1 MSDYLSE
8 PHAYLRKLPHI
19 QPSNASYFVTYRLAG
34 SIPKTKLVE
43 LQIEKENFERE
54 LRTFKDIVEMEN
66 LRQNFH
72 RYYFKKYDDTLDAI
86 KSGPDWLKDPR
97 LASLVADSIKYFD
110 GIRYKLFAYCVMP
123 NHVHQVFYLNDDHVS
138 KMKNLKDHNT
148 DKFYPVTKILES
160 IKKYT
165 SRRANIILNRKGSFW
180 ERESYDHVVRGN
192 QSLVRIVKYV
202 LNNPVKA
209 GLVELPEKWQWNY
222 CKQDLR
228 LDN

>member
-1 MSDYLSE
+1 LSDYLSE

-34 SIPKTKLVE
+34 SIPNTTLIK

-54 LRTFKDIVEMEN
+54 LKSVKNPAEREN
-66 LRQNFH
+66 LRIEFH

-86 KSGPDWLKDPR
+86 KTGPVWLKDPHI
-97 LASLVADSIKYFD
+97 ASLVADSIKFYD
-110 GIRYKLFAYCVMP
+110 GVRYDLFAYSVMP
-123 NHVHQVFYLNDDHVS
+123 NHVHQVFYMSDDHVR
-138 KMKNLKDHNT
+138 KMKNLKDYNT

-165 SRRANIILNRKGSFW
+165 SRRANIILSRKGALW
-180 ERESYDHVVRGN
+180 ERESYDHVVGN
-192 QSLVRIVKYV
+192 NRSLVRIVKYV

-209 GLVELPEKWQWNY
+209 GLVELPEEWQWNY
-222 CKQDLR
+222 CKQDFR